1 MADEPSLEEL
11 LAGRDRRAEDQATWD
26 EFVSLFEA
34 GGAGEVPAPADG
46 GAGPVDERPGRPP
59 SQAWDVT
66 VDLHGCSRRDAADLL
81 ARRVR
86 EGRMRGIAVVRVVT
100 GRGLHSTGG
109 PVLAE
114 WLPGWAA
121 AHAPGAPLRCDRA
134 PKEAGGA
141 GAWLLFLGPR

>member
-59 SQAWDVT
+59 SQAWASQLADQPA
-66 VDLHGCSRRDAADLL
+66 GC
-81 ARRVR
+81 
-86 EGRMRGIAVVRVVT
+86 M
-100 GRGLHSTGG
+100 
-109 PVLAE
+109 
-114 WLPGWAA
+114 AA
-121 AHAPGAPLRCDRA
+121 AGGTRPISSLAACERAACGASPS
-134 PKEAGGA
+134 
-141 GAWLLFLGPR
+141 